1 MSMLRSGATDGEGA
15 ARRAGVHATS
25 ASGVAQGG
33 YGDPYF
39 ARHATAACADR
50 ITPIA
55 KAFRSA
61 SKPIGRSIQ
70 TAAVECTQLATYS
83 SMEDTRTSTVATPNR
98 I

>member
-1 MSMLRSGATDGEGA
+1 MSMLRSGATDGEG
-15 ARRAGVHATS
+15 S
-25 ASGVAQGG
+25 CASRGCSRNERIGVAQGG

-39 ARHATAACADR
+39 GRHATAACADR

-70 TAAVECTQLATYS
+70 KAAVKCTQLPTY
-83 SMEDTRTSTVATPNR
+83 
-98 I
+98 